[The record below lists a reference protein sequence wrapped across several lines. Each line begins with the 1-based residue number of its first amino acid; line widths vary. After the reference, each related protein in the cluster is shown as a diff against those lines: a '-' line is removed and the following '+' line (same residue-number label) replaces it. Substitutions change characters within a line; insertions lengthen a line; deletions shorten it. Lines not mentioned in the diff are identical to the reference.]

1 MTCTRRL
8 HIRPPHDQ
16 EFEQD
21 IAAIRRELELPDGF
35 PEEVVTA
42 ARDAARNP
50 RLPKRDRTDIP
61 FVTIDPPGAMDLD
74 QALFVERRGDGYRVY
89 YAIADV
95 GAFVRPGSPVD
106 LEAHRRGET
115 LYGADRTI
123 PLHPRCLSEGAASL
137 LPDEVRP
144 ALLWCID
151 VDAEGESTAAE
162 VQRALVKSRARLDY
176 DGVQA
181 DIDAGRA
188 DPMWKLV
195 REVGERRMRRQA
207 RLSAI
212 SLGLPEQEI
221 GVENGQWSLTYR
233 ARLPVED
240 WNEQMSLLTGMA
252 AARLMVDAGVGLLR
266 TLPDADPRD
275 VARLRHTA
283 AALDIDWPASRSA
296 ADFINTL
303 DPANPTHVA
312 MMVASTRLLRGA
324 DYAAF
329 VDSQLPTQ
337 RRHAALAAVYTHA
350 TAPLRRLVD
359 RYTGEICVALCAGE
373 PVPDWVIEALPG
385 LPDTM
390 RESGRRAGRFE
401 HAVLDLVEAV
411 ILQPHVG
418 KAFTGSIIEVDRRH
432 PERGDAMVRTP
443 AIEAR
448 VDATTTLPLGEIVTL
463 KLTKAD
469 PATRQVRFSLA

>member
-1 MTCTRRL
+1 
-8 HIRPPHDQ
+8 
-16 EFEQD
+16 
-21 IAAIRRELELPDGF
+21 
-35 PEEVVTA
+35 
-42 ARDAARNP
+42 
-50 RLPKRDRTDIP
+50 
-61 FVTIDPPGAMDLD
+61 
-74 QALFVERRGDGYRVY
+74 
-89 YAIADV
+89 
-95 GAFVRPGSPVD
+95 
-106 LEAHRRGET
+106 
-115 LYGADRTI
+115 
-123 PLHPRCLSEGAASL
+123 
-137 LPDEVRP
+137 
-144 ALLWCID
+144 
-151 VDAEGESTAAE
+151 
-162 VQRALVKSRARLDY
+162 
-176 DGVQA
+176 
-181 DIDAGRA
+181 
-188 DPMWKLV
+188 
-195 REVGERRMRRQA
+195 
-207 RLSAI
+207 
-212 SLGLPEQEI
+212 
-221 GVENGQWSLTYR
+221 LTYR

-329 VDSQLPTQ
+329 VDGQLPTQ

-463 KLTKAD
+463 KL
-469 PATRQVRFSLA
+469 